1 MKKAFLLLV
10 IAGLALLT
18 YVGARKMV
26 GYLNSNFDKKVEK
39 QVDDRVSRIVDTLP
53 GN

>member
-1 MKKAFLLLV
+1 MKKAFFLV
-10 IAGLALLT
+10 IIAGIALLT
-18 YVGARKMV
+18 YVGAKKMV

-39 QVDDRVSRIVDTLP
+39 QVDDRVSRIVDTIP

>member
-1 MKKAFLLLV
+1 MKKAFLLV
-10 IAGLALLT
+10 IIAGLALLT
-18 YVGARKMV
+18 YAGAKKMV

-39 QVDDRVSRIVDTLP
+39 QVDDRVSRIADTIP